1 MLVSIAGLV
10 AAECR
15 ACGRLVYGIDPRI
28 DLSSCISANHVFKHK
43 LAAWMS
49 LRPPIVE
56 SQYVV
61 LEDDNR
67 LASSDEVFDLAP
79 RVDAGVGHGGYRQR
93 CLNNKTRRKQRRR
106 ISRRSTENE
115 TQWRSSWQRRE
126 ATYSPTLLLH
136 ILKAAQHSP

>member
-1 MLVSIAGLV
+1 
-10 AAECR
+10 
-15 ACGRLVYGIDPRI
+15 
-28 DLSSCISANHVFKHK
+28 
-43 LAAWMS
+43 
-49 LRPPIVE
+49 
-56 SQYVV
+56 
-61 LEDDNR
+61 

-136 ILKAAQHSP
+136 IFEGGAAFSIKLAAPERAETPGAACRRRLQRQTASGTSDLPR